1 MIGYDNESFIF
12 GPSGCND
19 IISAFSDHH
28 PMRSRSSIE
37 IISASIKQLTLA
49 VSLLKVQSNRVL
61 DDLAEMFIKRMPI
74 IAQRFFGLAAAPA
87 G

>member
-1 MIGYDNESFIF
+1 MFMLQHNHFIE
-12 GPSGCND
+12 
-19 IISAFSDHH
+19 HQ
-28 PMRSRSSIE
+28 
-37 IISASIKQLTLA
+37 KQLTLA

-61 DDLAEMFIKRMPI
+61 DDLAEMFIKRMSI

>member
-1 MIGYDNESFIF
+1 MGYDNNSFIF
-12 GPSGCND
+12 RPSGCND
-19 IISAFSDHH
+19 IISAFNGHH
-28 PMRSRSSIE
+28 PLRSGSSIE

-61 DDLAEMFIKRMPI
+61 DDLAEMFIKRMSI

>member
-1 MIGYDNESFIF
+1 MGYGNDSFII

-28 PMRSRSSIE
+28 PLRSGSSIE

-61 DDLAEMFIKRMPI
+61 DDLAEMLIKRMPI

>member
-1 MIGYDNESFIF
+1 MLRRARHEWYV
-12 GPSGCND
+12 
-19 IISAFSDHH
+19 
-28 PMRSRSSIE
+28 SSKLLNLFYAHSLAAEARTFDAARMLEIE
-37 IISASIKQLTLA
+37 PQKRLTLA

>member
-1 MIGYDNESFIF
+1 MVITRCAPDR
-12 GPSGCND
+12 PQKL
-19 IISAFSDHH
+19 
-28 PMRSRSSIE
+28 
-37 IISASIKQLTLA
+37 SASIKQLTLA

-61 DDLAEMFIKRMPI
+61 DDLAEMFIKRMSI

>member
-1 MIGYDNESFIF
+1 MGYDNDSLIF

-19 IISAFSDHH
+19 
-28 PMRSRSSIE
+28 M
-37 IISASIKQLTLA
+37 ISASIKQLTLA

-61 DDLAEMFIKRMPI
+61 DDLAEMFIKRMLI

>member
-1 MIGYDNESFIF
+1 MDFDF
-12 GPSGCND
+12 L
-19 IISAFSDHH
+19 
-28 PMRSRSSIE
+28 
-37 IISASIKQLTLA
+37 KQLTLA

-61 DDLAEMFIKRMPI
+61 DDLAEMFIKRMSI